1 MWPVQFQMHHPAAV
15 ASRPTDHSRGILQC
29 NHTMLNSCIA
39 TARAQYNNATA
50 LCLSRPCGHKHF
62 RALSGH
68 WQLSHSDT
76 RSCRGRFPHIPI
88 KHDTEGQKIAQV
100 RWYSVPQQRGGQVP
114 VNSYKL
120 VKGISRRLA
129 STLSSTQWFPFGV
142 RSWVRWRLRKLTKM
156 ADEVL
161 NGKQN
166 DDALVWIDCEVSR
179 DSTDITDASCGPY
192 ADVR

>member
-1 MWPVQFQMHHPAAV
+1 
-15 ASRPTDHSRGILQC
+15 
-29 NHTMLNSCIA
+29 
-39 TARAQYNNATA
+39 
-50 LCLSRPCGHKHF
+50 
-62 RALSGH
+62 
-68 WQLSHSDT
+68 
-76 RSCRGRFPHIPI
+76 
-88 KHDTEGQKIAQV
+88 
-100 RWYSVPQQRGGQVP
+100 VP